1 MDKLLAV
8 EEFFFD
14 LPAPAAANIAEKVDF
29 EVNPEKYREFLRI
42 NPIWSYIGLS
52 KEEYF
57 RLSIQEKSSHIHKY
71 YKHMLNGKKRLFLL
85 FLFDFLMIL
94 DLIKVR
100 GFYLGIYSYFF
111 S

>member
-1 MDKLLAV
+1 MLVQSILKMDKLLAV

-14 LPAPAAANIAEKVDF
+14 SPAAATNTAENVDF

-71 YKHMLNGKKRLFLL
+71 YKHMLNGKIRLFLL
-85 FLFDFLMIL
+85 FLFDF
-94 DLIKVR
+94 
-100 GFYLGIYSYFF
+100 
-111 S
+111 